1 MFLVCGEALMDVFA
15 VGDTPTGMALDAR
28 VGGSPFNVAVGLAR
42 LAQPVA
48 FFGAVSRGFLGER
61 LMRSLAT
68 EGVNVASVQRSDAPT
83 TLGLVGLDEN
93 GVPSYSFYG
102 QGCADRLLGADA
114 LAAVPA
120 GLRAINFGSYST
132 VVEPIASTLR
142 TLVERERSRALICYD
157 PNIRLNVEPDVARW
171 RDQLQWMLPRT
182 DLLKISQEDL
192 ELLLPDSPI
201 DVFAANALAQG
212 VKLVV
217 VTRGADGAQ
226 GWTALTTASVP
237 TPAVTVIDT
246 VGAGDTFQAALLTW
260 LAEHDNLAPPAL
272 PKLSQHQLGE
282 AISFAAQGAAI
293 TCSRRGADMPRRS
306 ELG

>member
-1 MFLVCGEALMDVFA
+1 MRSC
-15 VGDTPTGMALDAR
+15 R
-28 VGGSPFNVAVGLAR
+28 VSSISIPFGT
-42 LAQPVA
+42 
-48 FFGAVSRGFLGER
+48 AVSSCSTLIVCPLSF
-61 LMRSLAT
+61 
-68 EGVNVASVQRSDAPT
+68 VSV
-83 TLGLVGLDEN
+83 
-93 GVPSYSFYG
+93 
-102 QGCADRLLGADA
+102 
-114 LAAVPA
+114 
-120 GLRAINFGSYST
+120 
-132 VVEPIASTLR
+132 ASTLR
-142 TLVERERSRALICYD
+142 ALVERERGRALVAYD